1 LVEHHG
7 MYNIGQVCFLIR
19 LNSPSDASQ
28 SFITWLSFVTSSTLC
43 YLFRPNL
50 ELPISDQSINP
61 NSNLTTSYSTYGSGF
76 LHTAIESALWTKTEG
91 SEVGGSA
98 YLPRWMAESAMVRTA
113 LPMLIPALFVA
124 LVASHGYFVVRLAAR
139 QIAEKLIW
147 EPSAEAKA
155 LEMSEEAVK
164 RNFLQG
170 KFDDGLSAIGGS
182 VESQLEDTGLAQA
195 LPFWRGVEE
204 GTQAIASALKHE

>member
-1 LVEHHG
+1 L
-7 MYNIGQVCFLIR
+7 
-19 LNSPSDASQ
+19 Q

-91 SEVGGSA
+91 SEIGGSD

-182 VESQLEDTGLAQA
+182 VESQLEDTRFAQA